1 MHWRA
6 VRFDARSLT
15 LESEP
20 LAPRAGLAAWAERRA
35 ATRAVDWNYSWAPK
49 LETAPGQLVALAVG
63 INEMCHAVDVDH
75 AHVLLGADFNIYRFC
90 SADGAPAGLR
100 PIAEG
105 AYRVKQSPDGRLAV
119 AALFDGT
126 VRWFRLDDGLE
137 ELLAVFVTD
146 EPSPR
151 WVAFTPDGYYAAGV
165 GAEDLIGWHLDR
177 GPGRGADFFPASTFR
192 DRFHRPDVV
201 KRVLATRSRWRRCG
215 RRIRRAAAR
224 SLRRRRSKSRRC
236 ARTSPPSSPSWHRA
250 RARCCPPMVPLSSPP
265 RCAPSR
271 RSG

>member
-1 MHWRA
+1 
-6 VRFDARSLT
+6 
-15 LESEP
+15 
-20 LAPRAGLAAWAERRA
+20 
-35 ATRAVDWNYSWAPK
+35 VDWNYSWAPK

-75 AHVLLGADFNIYRFC
+75 AHVLLGADFYRFC

-177 GPGRGADFFPASTFR
+177 APRRGAGLVMLDTCYAGAAGQPLPDWAPDT
-192 DRFHRPDVV
+192 DRLMNLLRSAGVPVFGATAANARAQERVALRNGIFTHALLKVLDRPD
-201 KRVLATRSRWRRCG
+201 
-215 RRIRRAAAR
+215 R
-224 SLRRRRSKSRRC
+224 SLPFSELWTALRREVGAATGQRQDVSFLN
-236 ARTSPPSSPSWHRA
+236 AGVGTDFA
-250 RARCCPPMVPLSSPP
+250 LLAGV
-265 RCAPSR
+265 
-271 RSG
+271 G